1 LQIISFNILNQ
12 FSHHKYATFDDLH
25 GKYPL
30 IFDYGVDPA
39 AKKALREEV
48 AKDLGVTIEE
58 VKKLLTAY
66 ANGSQKQ
73 VGNSSNLQEFYE
85 QSDQLRREVV
95 STIATQKAGLLSSAI
110 SQSKKSFPED
120 MDWQSIEKEGKSED
134 ARNKASVFFFI
145 WTHFEKKIR
154 DAMLSVVNDGIPVH
168 DAIYS
173 KHKVPFRLFEQ
184 AVLNETGFQ
193 VTIGS

>member
-1 LQIISFNILNQ
+1 
-12 FSHHKYATFDDLH
+12 
-25 GKYPL
+25 
-30 IFDYGVDPA
+30 
-39 AKKALREEV
+39 
-48 AKDLGVTIEE
+48 
-58 VKKLLTAY
+58 LLTAY

-73 VGNSSNLQEFYE
+73 AGNSSKLQEFYE

-95 STIATQKAGLLSSAI
+95 STIATHKADLLNSAI

-120 MDWQSIEKEGKSED
+120 MDWQSIEKEGNGED
-134 ARNKASVFFFI
+134 ARDKASVFFFI
-145 WTHFEKKIR
+145 WTHFEKQIR

-184 AVLNETGFQ
+184 AILKKTGFD
-193 VTIGS
+193 VKIGS